1 MSDRRGTLRVRAFAK
16 INLTLRVLGRTP
28 DGYHD
33 LRTVFQEIAL
43 HDTLTFRVA
52 DGPFSIRCDD
62 ALCPTNE
69 ENLVWKA
76 ADRLWR
82 STGRRGRLSGVSVTI
97 TKRIPSRAGLG
108 GGSSDGAAA
117 LRALDALWG
126 LGRTDSELGDI
137 ARELGAD
144 VPFFLV
150 GGTSLGVERGDRLF
164 PLRGGPSCSVVLVMP
179 GFGVS
184 TADAYTWFDADAP
197 HPRTMPPSVPAGWS
211 IPAEEFGND
220 LERPVVA
227 RHPAI
232 GRLIRSLRRAGA
244 QYAAMSGSGSAVF
257 GLFERANDAN
267 AAARKL
273 SARTVRTLVTR
284 TRSERASTVVGLRS

>member
-1 MSDRRGTLRVRAFAK
+1 MSPRGDTLRVRAFAK

-33 LRTVFQEIAL
+33 LRTVFQSIAL
-43 HDTLTFRVA
+43 HDTLTLVVG

-62 ALCPTNE
+62 PSCPTDAK
-69 ENLVWKA
+69 NLVWKA

-82 STGRRGRLSGVSVTI
+82 STGRGTSVSGVTVTI
-97 TKRIPSRAGLG
+97 RKRIPSQAGLG
-108 GGSSDGAAA
+108 GGSSDAAAA

-126 LGRTDSELGDI
+126 LGRTDSELYGI

-150 GGTSLGVERGDRLF
+150 GGTSLGVGRGDRLF

-184 TADAYTWFDADAP
+184 TADAYKWFDADAP
-197 HPRTMPPSVPAGWS
+197 HPRTKPPSVPAGWG

-220 LERPVVA
+220 LEPPVVR

-232 GRLIRSLRRAGA
+232 GRLIGSLRKAGA
-244 QYAAMSGSGSAVF
+244 QYAAMSGSGSAVY
-257 GLFERANDAN
+257 GLFERVTDADT
-267 AAARKL
+267 AARRL
-273 SARTVRTLVTR
+273 ATRTVRTLVTR
-284 TRSERASTVVGLRS
+284 TNGPRGR